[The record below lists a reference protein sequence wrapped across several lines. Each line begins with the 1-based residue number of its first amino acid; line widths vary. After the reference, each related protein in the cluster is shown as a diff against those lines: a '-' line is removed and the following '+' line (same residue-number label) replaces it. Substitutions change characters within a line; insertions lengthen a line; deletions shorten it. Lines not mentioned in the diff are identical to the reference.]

1 MHGRARGKGKL
12 VVRAKLN
19 RNMKLAGCPSL
30 VGRKME
36 IRSVSDKYRSNCA
49 KGKCCD
55 ERGALCWYSKD
66 GKVRY
71 GNAKRAGECCEDG
84 VRGVCVVTPVIT
96 SLTVKSIFFFIL
108 KKLNKTSVKAI

>member
-36 IRSVSDKYRSNCA
+36 VRSVSDKYRSNCSS
-49 KGKCCD
+49 GVCCD
-55 ERGALCWYSKD
+55 GRDALCWYSKN

-71 GNAKRAGECCEDG
+71 GNAKAHQACCEDICK
-84 VRGVCVVTPVIT
+84 RCL
-96 SLTVKSIFFFIL
+96 SRCASNYKFRNDKYWSQ
-108 KKLNKTSVKAI
+108 S